1 MTVQGLAAAASKIG
15 EVIGLINQI
24 AAQTN
29 LLALNATIEA
39 ARAGEAGK
47 GFAVVAAEVKSL
59 ATQTAKATD
68 EISTQISSIQAET
81 LPVVETFRTS
91 RHHNRDQ
98 RDLVFDRVGGRG
110 AGRRNAGHRESV
122 QEAASG
128 TNRVSQ
134 NISEVNTA
142 TSETGQVAGTV
153 LTSSA
158 RLTHKLQAAGR
169 GVELPCRRAGG
180 LVTPAA
186 AQRSVA
192 PISTMELTSRPPRVD
207 VFAHRAFCGYDDPV
221 AYPDA

>member
-81 LPVVETFRTS
+81 SSVVADIQNILATITEINEISSSIASAVEEQGVATRAIA
-91 RHHNRDQ
+91 Q
-98 RDLVFDRVGGRG
+98 
-110 AGRRNAGHRESV
+110 SV
-122 QEAASG
+122 QDAASG

-134 NISEVNTA
+134 NISEVNIA

-158 RLTHKLQAAGR
+158 RLTHKLRRLQDEVSSFVTSVRAA
-169 GVELPCRRAGG
+169 
-180 LVTPAA
+180 
-186 AQRSVA
+186 
-192 PISTMELTSRPPRVD
+192 
-207 VFAHRAFCGYDDPV
+207 
-221 AYPDA
+221 